1 MNLTYF
7 SPKVEKRP
15 SGVDGTGLFARR
27 PISKGETVV
36 VKGGYVMTQAERDAV
51 SQSLGPAEIQIGDD
65 LFIGPRTASERDG
78 GMMHLNHSCEPN
90 VGSSSSLISLSWAQP
105 PSAEELSFDYAMTD
119 DEPDIDMQCNCGAP
133 DCRRVITGLDW
144 KRPELQRRYE
154 GYFSAYLQHK
164 IATSTGG

>member
-90 VGSSSSLISLSWAQP
+90 VGIRGEITFVAMRDIRSD
-105 PSAEELSFDYAMTD
+105 EELSFDYAMTD
-119 DEPDIDMQCNCGAP
+119 DEPDIDMQCNCGTP

-144 KRPELQRRYE
+144 RRPDLQRRYE

-164 IATSTGG
+164 IATSTAR